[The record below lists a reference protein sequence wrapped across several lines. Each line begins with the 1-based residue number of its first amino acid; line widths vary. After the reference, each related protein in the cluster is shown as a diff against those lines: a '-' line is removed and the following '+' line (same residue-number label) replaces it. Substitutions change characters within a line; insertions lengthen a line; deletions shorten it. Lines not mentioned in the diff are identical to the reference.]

1 MSRPWKYLG
10 LRMTDQAQNDPT
22 VWREF
27 AAIREQVGAI
37 VGQLSAKAGRDDLHQ
52 YKEAVFAR
60 LEVVVEKAVG
70 EQMKLWGHEVAKVIH
85 TEVQAEVA
93 RQLAE
98 KEGEAAKQ
106 AVAENKKAE
115 RSGLSPRTAAFMSVG
130 GLLIGLFLSQYAVP
144 LLIAAAR
151 RYILG
156 V

>member
-1 MSRPWKYLG
+1 MS
-10 LRMTDQAQNDPT
+10 DQTTSDAS

-85 TEVQAEVA
+85 TEVKAEVA

-98 KEGEAAKQ
+98 REGEAAKQ
-106 AVAENKKAE
+106 AVAETKRAE
-115 RSGLSPRTAAFMSVG
+115 RGGLTPRAAAFMSVV

-144 LLIAAAR
+144 LILAAAR

>member
-1 MSRPWKYLG
+1 
-10 LRMTDQAQNDPT
+10 MTDQATHNDPT

-37 VGQLSAKAGRDDLHQ
+37 VGQLSTKAGRDDLHQ

-98 KEGEAAKQ
+98 REGAEAVKV
-106 AVAENKKAE
+106 VAEAKKAE
-115 RSGLSPRTAAFMSVG
+115 RFGLSPRIAALMLIG

-144 LLIAAAR
+144 MLIAVVR
-151 RYILG
+151 SQLLG

>member
-1 MSRPWKYLG
+1 MS
-10 LRMTDQAQNDPT
+10 DQASHDPS

-70 EQMKLWGHEVAKVIH
+70 EQMKLWGQEVAKVIH
-85 TEVQAEVA
+85 KEVQAEVA

-98 KEGEAAKQ
+98 REGEAAKQ
-106 AVAENKKAE
+106 AVAET
-115 RSGLSPRTAAFMSVG
+115 RRLSGGGLTPRTAAFMSVG

-144 LLIAAAR
+144 LLLAAAR